1 LPIGVFMLKRA
12 LFVALVALTA
22 LSLGCGKTERLPK
35 PSDKATSGVPSPALP
50 DEFPKDV
57 PVLRGATLK
66 ASITQGDKMIVH
78 LASTSSVADAAKYYE
93 AELKNHGWKIENTSR
108 SNDIYT
114 VSAKKEKTLCG
125 VTVTRESKGTL
136 IRMSISHEPS

>member
-1 LPIGVFMLKRA
+1 MMKRA
-12 LFVALVALTA
+12 LLVALLVLTA

-35 PSDKATSGVPSPALP
+35 PADKATSGVPAAALP

-66 ASITQGDKMIVH
+66 ASIQQGDKIVVH
-78 LASTSSVADAAKYYE
+78 LASTSSVADAARFYE
-93 AELKNHGWKIENTSR
+93 TELKNHGWKIESTSR

-125 VTVTRESKGTL
+125 VTVSREAKGTL
-136 IRMSISHEPS
+136 IRMAISQTPS

>member
-1 LPIGVFMLKRA
+1 MVKRA
-12 LFVALVALTA
+12 LLVGLMALAA

-35 PSDKATSGVPSPALP
+35 PADKATSGVPVAVLP
-50 DEFPKDV
+50 DEFPRDV

-66 ASITQGDKMIVH
+66 ASIQQGDKMVVH
-78 LASTSSVADAAKYYE
+78 LTSTSSVADAAKFYE
-93 AELKNHGWKIENTSR
+93 VELKTHGWKIESTSR

-125 VTVTRESKGTL
+125 VTVSREAKGTTL
-136 IRMSISHEPS
+136 IRMAISHEPS